1 MDKPLRQTISSL
13 LGRAFTRWP
22 LLGILWSKTARIAVN
37 SDVPWAPIRKPLSSC
52 RVCLITTGGLHLKT
66 DRPFNMDDP
75 QGDPT
80 FRMIPAQAKQ
90 QDLAITHNYY
100 NHQDA
105 DRDFNI
111 LLPLDRVNE
120 LAAEGVIGGVTPTH
134 NSFMG
139 HIDGPHVAT
148 LEKEVLPAL
157 LQRIQAERPDIVLLT
172 PA

>member
-1 MDKPLRQTISSL
+1 
-13 LGRAFTRWP
+13 
-22 LLGILWSKTARIAVN
+22 
-37 SDVPWAPIRKPLSSC
+37 
-52 RVCLITTGGLHLKT
+52 
-66 DRPFNMDDP
+66 
-75 QGDPT
+75 
-80 FRMIPAQAKQ
+80 MIPAHAKQ

-100 NHQDA
+100 NHEDA

-134 NSFMG
+134 YSFMG

-148 LEKEVLPAL
+148 LETEVLPAL